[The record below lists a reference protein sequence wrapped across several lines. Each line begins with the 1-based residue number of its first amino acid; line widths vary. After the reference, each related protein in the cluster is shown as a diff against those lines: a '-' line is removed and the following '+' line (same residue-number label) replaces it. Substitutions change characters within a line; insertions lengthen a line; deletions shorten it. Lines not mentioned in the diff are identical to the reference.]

1 MPRDKTA
8 SHKRVLE
15 SAKKE
20 FLSQGFEA
28 ASIREIAQ
36 GAGMTSAGLY
46 RHCKDKEDLLGQLLQ
61 PLFADMNRRFEQ
73 HTRESYAAMR
83 KGSELQSAFDS
94 GEIKIFHDLALSY
107 PEEMKLLLCKSSGS
121 HYENFLHKLVNEQ
134 QVQMME
140 VLAFLSAHGYPVI
153 SVSEKEMHVFLSAF
167 VTAIVEPIVHDYNKE
182 EMEAC
187 LTKTK
192 EFFTPGWMNIMG
204 L

>member
-1 MPRDKTA
+1 MPRDKTV

-83 KGSELQSAFDS
+83 QGSELKSAFDS

-107 PEEMKLLLCKSSGS
+107 PEEMKLLLCKSGGS
-121 HYENFLHKLVNEQ
+121 HYENFLHKLVKEQ
-134 QVQMME
+134 QGQMME
-140 VLAFLSAHGYPVI
+140 VLAFLEEQGYPVI

-167 VTAIVEPIVHDYNKE
+167 VTAIVEPIIHDYSKE
-182 EMEAC
+182 EMEVC

-192 EFFTPGWMNIMG
+192 EFFIPGWMNIMG